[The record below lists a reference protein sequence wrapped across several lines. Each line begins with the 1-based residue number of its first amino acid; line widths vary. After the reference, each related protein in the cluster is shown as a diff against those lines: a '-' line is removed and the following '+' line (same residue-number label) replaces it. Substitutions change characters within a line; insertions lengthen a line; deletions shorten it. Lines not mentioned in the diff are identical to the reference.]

1 MSESKSE
8 KTKAKA
14 ADAEKP
20 DTEVEP
26 VGNEANFELIAKKL
40 KEARTHK
47 KGAKGSRKESQKA
60 AQGMKNK
67 GAPGGA
73 VHMAKS
79 TRRTM
84 PK

>member
-8 KTKAKA
+8 ETKAQSA
-14 ADAEKP
+14 AAGKP
-20 DTEVEP
+20 DTEGEP
-26 VGNEANFELIAKKL
+26 VGNEANFEKAAQKL

-47 KGAKGSRKESQKA
+47 KGAKGSRKKSQKS
-60 AQGMKNK
+60 AQGMIKK
-67 GAPGGA
+67 GPPGGGRQK
-73 VHMAKS
+73 AKS

>member
-8 KTKAKA
+8 ETKAQSA
-14 ADAEKP
+14 AAGKP
-20 DTEVEP
+20 ATEGEP
-26 VGNEANFELIAKKL
+26 VGNEANFAKVAQKL

-47 KGAKGSRKESQKA
+47 KGAKGSRKESQKS
-60 AQGMKNK
+60 AQGMIKK
-67 GAPGGA
+67 GAPGGGRQT
-73 VHMAKS
+73 AKS